1 MTKRGLGKGLDALF
15 ADNAAD
21 AAAGSGIVTLKLSEI
36 EPNREQPRKNFDE
49 NALTQLADSIRQHG
63 VLQPLMVRPIGSNG
77 YQLVAGERRWR
88 ASRMA
93 GLTEVPVVIR
103 ELDDEQVVAI
113 ALIENLQREDL
124 NPVEEAEGYRTL
136 MDSFGLTQD
145 EVSQRVG
152 KSRPVIANALRLLTL
167 PSDVLE
173 MVKLGK
179 ISQGHARTLI
189 PVQDKIAIRNL
200 ASDIVSKG
208 LSVREVE
215 KLVKRVQDGGKPSS
229 KDKEQLG
236 VLESEV
242 ARCLSEKLGRKVCV
256 TKGRNKG
263 TVEIEFYSEDDLKYL
278 CNVIVGE

>member
-15 ADNAAD
+15 ADNSAD
-21 AAAGSGIVTLKLSEI
+21 TTDGEIVTLKLTEI
-36 EPNREQPRKNFDE
+36 EPNRGQPRKNFDE
-49 NALTQLADSIRQHG
+49 NALAQLADSIKQHG
-63 VLQPLMVRPIGSNG
+63 VLQPLLVRPIAGGGG

-93 GLTEVPVVIR
+93 GLSVVPVVVK

-136 MDSFGLTQD
+136 MEKFSLTQE

-152 KSRPVIANALRLLTL
+152 KSRPVIANALRLLSL
-167 PSDVLE
+167 PGDVLE
-173 MVKLGK
+173 MVKDGRL
-179 ISQGHARTLI
+179 SQGHARTLLA
-189 PVQDKIAIRNL
+189 VADK
-200 ASDIVSKG
+200 ASMKKYAGEIINKG

-215 KLVKRVQDGGKPSS
+215 RLVKR
-229 KDKEQLG
+229 EQSGEPASHRPAALS

-242 ARCLSEKLGRKVCV
+242 VRILTERLGRKVSIAAGKS
-256 TKGRNKG
+256 KGII
-263 TVEIEFYSEDDLKYL
+263 EIEYYGDDDLKEL
-278 CNVIVGE
+278 SNLLAGE